1 MLMLLAAL
9 VVDRR
14 SVRLVSI
21 LAFVAAFVET
31 RTRLLPALHTV
42 VLTGAFRWR
51 RTQSSLAF
59 GGFLSVALAS
69 ETRCVVR
76 LATVFCSVTM
86 PSAALTE
93 GTVARA
99 IVAVVEVVV
108 SVPAGAASVVTLP
121 LTQLRSL
128 VTLQRRS
135 I

>member
-1 MLMLLAAL
+1 MLLAAL
-9 VVDRR
+9 MVDRR
-14 SVRLVSI
+14 SVRFVSI
-21 LAFVAAFVET
+21 VAFVATFVET
-31 RTRLLPALHTV
+31 RMCLLPALHTV

-51 RTQSSLAF
+51 RTQGSLAF
-59 GGFLSVALAS
+59 GCFLGVALAR
-69 ETRCVVR
+69 EARCVVR
-76 LATVFCSVTM
+76 LAAVLCSVTM

-121 LTQLRSL
+121 LTQPRSL

-135 I
+135 V